1 MVGLV
6 AQFDWRLAEGV
17 FFLVFMLIAMG
28 SILLSHG
35 AVSRAAFGVDSA
47 TEEFTEKA
55 FGVGVLNVKKTEDR
69 NRGICKVRCE
79 DWSGRYR
86 RYRAGRDE
94 PRPARYNL
102 VNDVIDRC
110 FFHGPL
116 ARLRVTMRQ
125 S

>member
-1 MVGLV
+1 MASLVG
-6 AQFDWRLAEGV
+6 QFGWRLAEGV

-35 AVSRAAFGVDSA
+35 AVSRAAFGVDLT

-55 FGVGVLNVKKTEDR
+55 FGVGVVNAKKTRDR
-69 NRGICKVRCE
+69 NRGAGKARCE

-94 PRPARYNL
+94 P
-102 VNDVIDRC
+102 
-110 FFHGPL
+110 PL
-116 ARLRVTMRQ
+116 RGIA
-125 S
+125 